1 MLALTLCLAMPFA
14 PQDPGPGISRALAT
28 ARAAVLRD
36 VEYDVRLRIE
46 PGSPVVRGE
55 AWVRFLLDD
64 EVDTREAIVLDFG
77 GSAIEAMRLND
88 QEFVGQPQN
97 GHLVLPPAML
107 GRGWNGFAARFQSPV
122 AATGTPLT
130 VYKDPQDGREY
141 YYTLVVPAD
150 AHRLFPCFDQP
161 DLRARFRLEL
171 QLPSDWVAVANTPT
185 VEGGPEATTEG
196 RVWRFEQTRPL
207 PTYLMAFACGP
218 FAVTEAP
225 LPAVPGLDPRAPLRI
240 FHRRSETER
249 LERDALVTMHGEG
262 LRWLAAHFGVPYPF
276 GKLDIALLPGFPYG
290 GMEHAGAIF
299 YRETALVFDHPPT
312 DAELVRRS
320 TLIYHEIAHQW
331 FGNLVTMKWFDDLW
345 LKEGF
350 ATFVAYQALDALE
363 PGRKSWLRFLQRVKP
378 RAYEVDATPGTTP
391 IYQELGN
398 LADAKSAYGPIV
410 YNKAPAVLRALH
422 ERLGPA
428 EFRAGLKRYLERHAF
443 GSADWKDL
451 AAALAGVDIAR
462 LGRWSERWLLAPSM
476 PQVRVAWTTDAS
488 GTVQRATLQ
497 QRAIGGDGTWPL
509 DLELLVVGADGSRR
523 TLEVQSD
530 AGEVPIEALVGQ
542 PAPLAVLANP
552 RDVAYGQ
559 FVPDAQSRAWLLANL
574 PAEPDLLLRAVASSA
589 MFEAVREAELDPAA
603 FADLCLRLLARETDP
618 DTHGWLLDAFAA
630 CTQRYQPAARSAP
643 QRTRAVELLLG
654 QLQATRD
661 SGRELTTLRFLLRT
675 STDERVL
682 ALARTAVRGGT
693 PVPGL
698 ELGRQDRFLAAAALL
713 AAGQLGDEY
722 AELERSAA
730 GQDVGKERFLAR
742 AAEPTAAAKQ
752 RYWDLYLQASEPPE
766 QWIQDSLPFFH
777 WPGQSALTLPFL
789 RPALERVDWVKQNRR
804 IFFMPAWLDGF
815 VNGHGTADALAV
827 VDAFLAEARLGDDVR
842 KKLLQSRDSLA
853 RAVRIRAT
861 FGG

>member
-1 MLALTLCLAMPFA
+1 
-14 PQDPGPGISRALAT
+14 
-28 ARAAVLRD
+28 
-36 VEYDVRLRIE
+36 
-46 PGSPVVRGE
+46 
-55 AWVRFLLDD
+55 
-64 EVDTREAIVLDFG
+64 
-77 GSAIEAMRLND
+77 
-88 QEFVGQPQN
+88 
-97 GHLVLPPAML
+97 
-107 GRGWNGFAARFQSPV
+107 
-122 AATGTPLT
+122 
-130 VYKDPQDGREY
+130 
-141 YYTLVVPAD
+141 
-150 AHRLFPCFDQP
+150 
-161 DLRARFRLEL
+161 
-171 QLPSDWVAVANTPT
+171 
-185 VEGGPEATTEG
+185 
-196 RVWRFEQTRPL
+196 
-207 PTYLMAFACGP
+207 
-218 FAVTEAP
+218 
-225 LPAVPGLDPRAPLRI
+225 
-240 FHRRSETER
+240 
-249 LERDALVTMHGEG
+249 
-262 LRWLAAHFGVPYPF
+262 
-276 GKLDIALLPGFPYG
+276 
-290 GMEHAGAIF
+290 
-299 YRETALVFDHPPT
+299 
-312 DAELVRRS
+312 
-320 TLIYHEIAHQW
+320 
-331 FGNLVTMKWFDDLW
+331 
-345 LKEGF
+345 
-350 ATFVAYQALDALE
+350 
-363 PGRKSWLRFLQRVKP
+363 
-378 RAYEVDATPGTTP
+378 
-391 IYQELGN
+391 
-398 LADAKSAYGPIV
+398 
-410 YNKAPAVLRALH
+410 
-422 ERLGPA
+422 
-428 EFRAGLKRYLERHAF
+428 
-443 GSADWKDL
+443 
-451 AAALAGVDIAR
+451 
-462 LGRWSERWLLAPSM
+462 
-476 PQVRVAWTTDAS
+476 
-488 GTVQRATLQ
+488 
-497 QRAIGGDGTWPL
+497 
-509 DLELLVVGADGSRR
+509 
-523 TLEVQSD
+523 
-530 AGEVPIEALVGQ
+530 
-542 PAPLAVLANP
+542 VLANP